1 MCDCVATDEALIK
14 GQTEGSCMKFD
25 LDTAW
30 KDTTSLLTRNL
41 GLLAVIAGVFFF
53 IPYAGIAIALPG
65 MGELETAQASGNVDA
80 MMAAVTDLY
89 KTYWWAFLI
98 IAILQGIGLL
108 SMLAL
113 VRRRANPT
121 VGEALSTGLRS
132 VPSYIAAQ
140 LLQTALIAII
150 AALLVGIGAVTGV
163 SALAAL
169 GGIIAFV
176 VICYVVVK
184 LSLAAPIIAIEGELN
199 PVKVLKRSWALTRG
213 NSVRLFFFYLLLL
226 VAFIVLSA
234 VISLVLGL
242 AFAFA
247 GEQAALFGDA
257 VVSGIVNA
265 AMIIAM
271 VCVMAAVHTQL
282 SRFASHG
289 PAGAED

>member
-140 LLQTALIAII
+140 LLQTALIALI

-226 VAFIVLSA
+226 VAF
-234 VISLVLGL
+234 
-242 AFAFA
+242 
-247 GEQAALFGDA
+247 
-257 VVSGIVNA
+257 
-265 AMIIAM
+265 
-271 VCVMAAVHTQL
+271 
-282 SRFASHG
+282 
-289 PAGAED
+289 